1 MNVAQAVLFI
11 ATTCGVATLV
21 EDAVKPQV
29 PSKKLDE
36 FVEKAFGVRGW
47 PEYSVCD
54 HESWETIR
62 VNYDGMLHHSS
73 PRT

>member
-47 PEYSVCD
+47 PEYFCVRPLKAGIKLC
-54 HESWETIR
+54 
-62 VNYDGMLHHSS
+62 
-73 PRT
+73 